1 MRSSLVR
8 MVLVVRTF
16 FSFNI
21 VFFYKFGFIIL
32 IIYFCVVDVVL

>member
-1 MRSSLVR
+1 MTLVIW
-8 MVLVVRTF
+8 TF

-32 IIYFCVVDVVL
+32 IIYFCVVDIVLRII